1 MKLYL
6 LSMLA
11 RDSMQQ
17 MHCLH
22 RRHTD
27 DEVEVA
33 AASWQRKRVL
43 VRRMRCKCMQ
53 MQRRQGYYGRE
64 SKSFAVDII
73 VKVGVL
79 HHGGRC
85 DDDVA

>member
-1 MKLYL
+1 
-6 LSMLA
+6 
-11 RDSMQQ
+11 MQQ

-22 RRHTD
+22 RCHTD

-53 MQRRQGYYGRE
+53 MKRRQGYNNGRE
-64 SKSFAVDII
+64 PKSFV
-73 VKVGVL
+73 VVVL
-79 HHGGRC
+79 SGTLHCRLQQCPCSDGNR
-85 DDDVA
+85 